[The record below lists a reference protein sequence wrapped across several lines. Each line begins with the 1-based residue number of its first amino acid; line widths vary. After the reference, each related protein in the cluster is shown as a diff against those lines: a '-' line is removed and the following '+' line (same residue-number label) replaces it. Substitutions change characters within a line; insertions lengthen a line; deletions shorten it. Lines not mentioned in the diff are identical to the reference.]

1 MFKCSVKIDESL
13 QKEVNEK
20 MWITSLIATIIGAI
34 GLGAYIVLEVFF
46 ESLLLDILLW
56 VMAFTLGF
64 GITYLIIIKK
74 INKKSITNDTTDELE
89 IHEEYVDLST
99 VKNNEVI
106 VTLKTYYKDLYKVK
120 EIKNYLLLYINKSGA
135 LAIPKDAFTPEE
147 FSTIKLWVNSAR
159 MKKD

>member
-20 MWITSLIATIIGAI
+20 MWLTSLVSTIIGAI
-34 GLGAYIVLEVFF
+34 GLGAYIILEVFF
-46 ESLLLDILLW
+46 ESILLDIFLW
-56 VMAFTLGF
+56 VMAFSLGF
-64 GITYLIIIKK
+64 GITYLIIIRN
-74 INKKSITNDTTDELE
+74 INKKSVTNETTDELE
-89 IHEEYVDLST
+89 IYEEYINLST
-99 VKNNEVI
+99 IKDNEVI
-106 VTLKTYYKDLYKVK
+106 VSMKTYYKDLMKVR
-120 EIKNYLLLYINKSGA
+120 EIKNYLLLYLNKSGA

>member
-20 MWITSLIATIIGAI
+20 MWITSLIATIVGAI
-34 GLGAYIVLEVFF
+34 GLGAYIVLATFF
-46 ESLLLDILLW
+46 DNFLLDILLW
-56 VMAFTLGF
+56 VMAFIFGF
-64 GITYLIIIKK
+64 GVVYLVIIRK
-74 INKKSITNDTTDELE
+74 INKKSVSNETTDELE
-89 IHEEYVDLST
+89 IYEEYIDLST
-99 VKNNEVI
+99 IKNNEVV
-106 VTLKTYYKDLYKVK
+106 VTLKTYYKDLLKVK